1 MQRSGLDNDVD
12 VAYFQYDFSKQ
23 GGAVGDILVGGDSIP
38 QNAVI
43 RRGMIDVQTAATSGG
58 LATIAVSAV
67 NAADVLGATAVA
79 SFSLNA
85 MLDVV
90 PVNTAATSIRA
101 ASADIK
107 QIKITVAVAALTAGV
122 FTVALEY
129 LRPR

>member
-12 VAYFQYDFSKQ
+12 VAYFQYDFSKL

-67 NAADVLGATAVA
+67 AANDVLAATAVA

-90 PVNTAATSIRA
+90 PVDTAATSIRA